1 MHKRTVATYQD
12 AHLILELYELRRE
25 ERLRAAREWFLQKFS
40 PRTLD
45 DVRALAA
52 GTPENASY
60 RMVTTYWDM
69 AASFVAHGILDAD
82 LFLESGGEMLVVWA
96 KLEHLI
102 PEIRREIN
110 PRFLANVE
118 KVVTGSDS
126 AEERLK
132 PLRQRFSAARTK
144 T

>member
-25 ERLRAAREWFLQKFS
+25 ERMRAAREWFLQKFS

-45 DVRALAA
+45 DIRALAG

-96 KLEHLI
+96 KLEALV
-102 PEIRREIN
+102 PDIRREIN
-110 PRFLANVE
+110 PRFLGNVE
-118 KVVTGSDS
+118 KVVTGSES

-132 PLRQRFSAARTK
+132 PLRERFAAARAK
-144 T
+144 A